1 MQCIYKAFMHLV
13 IALIENPFNEFHT
26 NMYNLIIFSQAKS
39 SITYYNFF
47 SFKMNK
53 TTKVLKENIIFS
65 TDSLFILDLFL

>member
-1 MQCIYKAFMHLV
+1 MHLV

-26 NMYNLIIFSQAKS
+26 NMYNLIIFSQAES
-39 SITYYNFF
+39 SITYYNNF

-65 TDSLFILDLFL
+65 RDSLFILDLFL

>member
-26 NMYNLIIFSQAKS
+26 NMYNLIIFHKQRVQS
-39 SITYYNFF
+39 TYYNFF

-53 TTKVLKENIIFS
+53 ITKVLKENIIFS